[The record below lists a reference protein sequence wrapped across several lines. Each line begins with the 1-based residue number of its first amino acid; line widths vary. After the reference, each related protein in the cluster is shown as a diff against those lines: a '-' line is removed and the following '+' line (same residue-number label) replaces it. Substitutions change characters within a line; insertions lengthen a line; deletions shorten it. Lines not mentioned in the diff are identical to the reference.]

1 MKTVFL
7 KLGGSLITDKDIPN
21 TPKRENIRSIGS
33 QIKKARETD
42 PSMSLLI
49 GHGSGSF
56 GHAAAKAA
64 GYVEGHRTAF
74 NSLGFQ
80 TIWMAAQKL
89 NRIILDE
96 FDQLGL
102 PVISFAPSSAV
113 ISSGKK
119 IEAWDITPIRSA
131 LVHNLLPVI
140 FGDTVFDRELGGVI
154 YSTEDLFLHLA
165 DKLNPDLI
173 LLAGK
178 EKGVWADFPIKG
190 ELITEISSKN
200 FSDFQSSINIS
211 QSVDVTGGMLK
222 KVQIMFQIK
231 DLVPNCQIHIFSGED
246 ADAIFDGLTGNPYG
260 TLIK

>member
-7 KLGGSLITDKDIPN
+7 KLGGSLITDKDKPY
-21 TPKRENIRSIGS
+21 TPQREIIRFIGS
-33 QIKKARETD
+33 QIKKAREVD
-42 PSMSLLI
+42 QSLRLLI

-64 GYVEGHRTAF
+64 GYVEGDHKAF
-74 NSLGFQ
+74 NPRGFQ

-96 FDQLGL
+96 FDHLDL
-102 PVISFAPSSAV
+102 PVIAFAPSSAV

-131 LVHNLLPVI
+131 LDQNLLPVV
-140 FGDTVFDRELGGVI
+140 FGDTVFDSEFGGVI
-154 YSTEDLFLHLA
+154 YSTEELFLHLA
-165 DKLNPDLI
+165 TKLSPDHI

-178 EKGVWADFPIKG
+178 EKGVWADFPNKG
-190 ELITEISSKN
+190 ELIPEISSKN
-200 FSDFQSSINIS
+200 FSEFQLSINAS

-222 KVQIMFQIK
+222 KVQIMIQIK
-231 DLVPNCQIHIFSGED
+231 ELIPQCQIHIFSGDDRE
-246 ADAIFDGLTGNPYG
+246 AIFDGLTGNPHG
-260 TLIK
+260 TLIN

>member
-1 MKTVFL
+1 VKTIFL
-7 KLGGSLITDKDIPN
+7 KLGGSLITDKDTPY
-21 TPKRENIRSIGS
+21 TPKKEIIRSIGG
-33 QIKKARETD
+33 QIKKALEEDQST
-42 PSMSLLI
+42 SLLI

-64 GYVEGHRTAF
+64 GYTEGNRKMF
-74 NSLGFQ
+74 NPRGFQ
-80 TIWMAAQKL
+80 NIWMAAQKL

-102 PVISFAPSSAV
+102 PVISLAPSSAV

-131 LVHNLLPVI
+131 LAHNLLPVV
-140 FGDTVFDRELGGVI
+140 FGDTVFDREFGGVI
-154 YSTEDLFLHLA
+154 YSTEDLFQYLA

-178 EKGVWADFPIKG
+178 EKGIWADFPNKG
-190 ELITEISSKN
+190 ELISEISSKD
-200 FSDFQSSINIS
+200 FSNFQSSINTS

-231 DLVPNCQIHIFSGED
+231 ELVPNCQIHIFSGED
-246 ADAIFDGLTGNPYG
+246 ADAIFDGLTGSPRG